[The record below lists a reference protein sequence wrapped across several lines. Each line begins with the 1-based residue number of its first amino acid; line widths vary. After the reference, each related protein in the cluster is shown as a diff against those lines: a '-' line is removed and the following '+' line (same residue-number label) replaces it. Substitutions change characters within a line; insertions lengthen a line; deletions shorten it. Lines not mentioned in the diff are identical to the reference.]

1 MHSWFSARLE
11 GDLKWIE
18 HNRQRIVTICF
29 APRREGFCEA
39 TLELTFCD
47 DNRKADFVI
56 KRMLLGE
63 AKQRIGGQRHWH
75 RENVSAYIPGTRP
88 TNGWVDSDAGVFV
101 DEEDELLDSDGTGI
115 SVSHEDGLDFPV
127 VERKRRNGPFKTP
140 SSVLTIGLAD
150 GFPAVA
156 FVKATTSDPECVIA
170 VSTFC
175 LCSSPQ

>member
-18 HNRQRIVTICF
+18 HNRQRIVTIRF

-56 KRMLLGE
+56 KRTLLGQ

-75 RENVSAYIPGTRP
+75 RENVSAHIPGTRP
-88 TNGWVDSDAGVFV
+88 TNVWVDSDAGVFV

-156 FVKATTSDPECVIA
+156 FVKAITSDPECVIA

-175 LCSSPQ
+175 LHLSPQ